1 MFLEYFALVL
11 LCLIVTGAFYIF
23 IYIHDIPYHVALHRD
38 HPHKDAIYWSC
49 WVSLFTLHALW
60 PFLFI
65 WASTHPLP
73 KGVHVA
79 GAGEGP
85 GENGDAHA
93 ASRAPGDSAE
103 VESLRRQVDELKKR
117 LAGHESGVSVRGDA

>member
-1 MFLEYFALVL
+1 MFLEYVALAM
-11 LCLIVTGAFYIF
+11 LCLVVTGAFYIF
-23 IYIHDIPYHVALHRD
+23 IYIHDIPYHVALHRH

-73 KGVHVA
+73 PGVHVA
-79 GAGEGP
+79 DAGEGP
-85 GENGDAHA
+85 QEDG
-93 ASRAPGDSAE
+93 APKPVSTVSAE
-103 VESLRRQVDELKKR
+103 DTEIMTLRQQIADLQAR
-117 LAGHESGVSVRGDA
+117 LAAMERTTSTRGDA